1 MFGAKPRRK
10 EMTKRSSKDDPI
22 RPGDADDPW
31 MELVTA
37 LADIAVDLEWERLQR
52 RKRVKHDQ
60 DD

>member
-1 MFGAKPRRK
+1 
-10 EMTKRSSKDDPI
+10 MTKRSSKDDPI